1 MYINKIEKLDRNE
14 DTERDWEYL
23 NRLLKKYVCKKR
35 ETVEK
40 KKHILK
46 TIDKYNG
53 NKEEEMIRP
62 LFALGLLWFY
72 SSLNVINLLAAT
84 KNLKLNYTF
93 LLKQN
98 VFY

>member
-40 KKHILK
+40 KKHVLK

-53 NKEEEMIRP
+53 NKEEEIMLARI
-62 LFALGLLWFY
+62 LLY
-72 SSLNVINLLAAT
+72 
-84 KNLKLNYTF
+84 
-93 LLKQN
+93 
-98 VFY
+98 

>member
-1 MYINKIEKLDRNE
+1 MEAFYQ
-14 DTERDWEYL
+14 
-23 NRLLKKYVCKKR
+23 CA
-35 ETVEK
+35 TVAQS
-40 KKHILK
+40 LQR
-46 TIDKYNG
+46 
-53 NKEEEMIRP
+53 MIRP